1 MRRGTGLAVA
11 AAAAALVAACGGKD
25 SCPTAAANAEN
36 QNMASA
42 CSSPAP
48 QQVAIRLN
56 LCEACSHTD
65 PTCSPDLHAAGTG
78 DIFLDTKWEVCTD
91 NSSCAVNAC
100 ATVTCSFSVPNG
112 TYQVH
117 TIDKTGTPAS
127 FMLTATSGSATCSG
141 SI

>member
-1 MRRGTGLAVA
+1 MTNRTGFAALAVA
-11 AAAAALVAACGGKD
+11 AAFAAACGGKD

-42 CSSPAP
+42 CSAPAP
-48 QQVAIRLN
+48 QQVAIKLN

-65 PTCSPDLHAAGTG
+65 PTCTPDLHALGTN

-100 ATVTCSFSVPNG
+100 ATVTCQFSVPNG
-112 TYQVH
+112 TYQV
-117 TIDKTGTPAS
+117 TTLGKSGSAAS
-127 FMLTATSGSATCSG
+127 FTLDTTSGSPVCSG

>member
-1 MRRGTGLAVA
+1 MRNRTGLAVA
-11 AAAAALVAACGGKD
+11 IAAAALVAACGGKD

-42 CSSPAP
+42 CSAPAP
-48 QQVAIRLN
+48 QQVAINLN

-65 PTCSPDLHAAGTG
+65 PTCTPDLHAAGTG

-91 NSSCAVNAC
+91 NSSCAVKAC
-100 ATVTCSFSVPNG
+100 ATVTCQFTVPSG
-112 TYQVH
+112 TYQV
-117 TIDKTGTPAS
+117 TTLSKSGNPAS
-127 FMLTATSGSATCSG
+127 FSLVTTASTATCSG

>member
-1 MRRGTGLAVA
+1 MRKGSGLAVA
-11 AAAAALVAACGGKD
+11 AAAAALVAACGKD
-25 SCPTAAANAEN
+25 SCPTTAANAEN
-36 QNMASA
+36 QSMSTA
-42 CSSPAP
+42 CSAPAP

-65 PTCSPDLHAAGTG
+65 PTCSPDLHAVGTG
-78 DIFLDTKWEVCTD
+78 DIFLDAKWQVCSD

-100 ATVTCSFSVPNG
+100 ATVTCSFSVPTG

-117 TIDKTGTPAS
+117 LIDKTGTPTS
-127 FMLTATSGSATCSG
+127 FGLVTTAGSASCSG